1 MTVQE
6 NGRVTAGSKR
16 DGPRLDGRRRELQ
29 AEFGGFAV
37 APAGGLGPF
46 VVAPAGKTPRSADE
60 STVDESWKVPSRTSV
75 TRSGAPRRVGL
86 AARAQGPTRGGSGFE
101 REAYFGQGS
110 GKTEP
115 ATDCGYVA
123 VCASCGRAD
132 GVDAVPPE
140 QRGDIEVAAGAAEI
154 A

>member
-1 MTVQE
+1 MESPLDDERHTF
-6 NGRVTAGSKR
+6 RGSAACWISSA
-16 DGPRLDGRRRELQ
+16 RR
-29 AEFGGFAV
+29 
-37 APAGGLGPF
+37 AP
-46 VVAPAGKTPRSADE
+46 D
-60 STVDESWKVPSRTSV
+60 
-75 TRSGAPRRVGL
+75 
-86 AARAQGPTRGGSGFE
+86 ARCGGSGFE
-101 REAYFGQGS
+101 CEAYFGQGS